1 MPLDSRQARFSAN
14 QRRDPAEL
22 RRVQPPGAFAR
33 RSSVEAARRR
43 PPAQTPYTKCKIGVT
58 SPGVAVSLA
67 CRARCNGTLAE
78 FEASPERF
86 RMPAAKQGIR
96 SASGG
101 SVRKAFV
108 HNDIQ
113 EVRFTQEDLAR
124 RVGEIGAAI
133 TRDYT
138 SAVGDGIVLVSV
150 LRGAAIFMADLA
162 RAIELPIEMDYMAI
176 SSYGNGAKSSGVVR
190 ILKDLTSEIEGRH
203 VIVAEDILDSGLTLK
218 YLLKNLS
225 SRNPRGDASAQE
237 DGGASRH
244 RLQVRR
250 VRMPRRVHRG
260 VRSRLCRAVSQPAL
274 HRHLETGAVFVASP
288 SRSDG
293 ARRAR

>member
-1 MPLDSRQARFSAN
+1 
-14 QRRDPAEL
+14 
-22 RRVQPPGAFAR
+22 
-33 RSSVEAARRR
+33 
-43 PPAQTPYTKCKIGVT
+43 
-58 SPGVAVSLA
+58 
-67 CRARCNGTLAE
+67 
-78 FEASPERF
+78 
-86 RMPAAKQGIR
+86 MPAAKQGIR

-113 EVRFTQEDLAR
+113 EVLFTQEDLAR

-133 TRDYT
+133 TRDYA
-138 SAVGDGIVLVSV
+138 SAAGDGIVLVSV

-225 SRNPRGDASAQE
+225 SRNPASIAVATLLRKKTEAQADIDCWYVGFE
-237 DGGASRH
+237 CPDEFIVGYGLDYAERYRNLPYIGILKPELYS
-244 RLQVRR
+244 
-250 VRMPRRVHRG
+250 
-260 VRSRLCRAVSQPAL
+260 
-274 HRHLETGAVFVASP
+274 
-288 SRSDG
+288 
-293 ARRAR
+293 